1 MRIGELSRRSGFAID
16 TIRYYDRIGLVR
28 PARRD
33 PVSRFREYE
42 GDALDVLSLV
52 KLAKVAGLSLPQI
65 RKIIGAARRGSA
77 CGTVV
82 PLLDAK
88 IAEIDGAIRALQE
101 LRDRLA
107 RALKGGASKKDG
119 QECSCPILEKLSQP
133 AKKKI

>member
-1 MRIGELSRRSGFAID
+1 MRIGELSRRSGLSHD

-28 PARRD
+28 PARRN

-52 KLAKVAGLSLPQI
+52 KLAKIAGLNLSQI
-65 RKIIGAARRGSA
+65 RKILGAARRGSA

-88 IAEIDGAIRALQE
+88 ISEIDGAIRALQE

-107 RALKGGASKKDG
+107 RALKVGSSKKTG
-119 QECSCPILEKLSQP
+119 EECSCPILQKLSDP
-133 AKKKI
+133 AKKQ

>member
-28 PARRD
+28 PARRN

-42 GDALDVLSLV
+42 SDALDVLSLV

-88 IAEIDGAIRALQE
+88 ITEIDGAIRALQK
-101 LRDRLA
+101 LRNRLA
-107 RALKGGASKKDG
+107 RALKGGPLKKEG
-119 QECSCPILEKLSQP
+119 PECCCPILEKLSDP
-133 AKKKI
+133 SKKN

>member
-1 MRIGELSRRSGFAID
+1 MRIGELARRSGFAID

-28 PARRD
+28 PERRN

-42 GDALDVLSLV
+42 DDALNVLSLV
-52 KLAKVAGLSLPQI
+52 KLAKVAGLSLTQI

-88 IAEIDGAIRALQE
+88 IVEIDGAIRALQE

-107 RALKGGASKKDG
+107 RALRGGPSKKNG
-119 QECSCPILEKLSQP
+119 QECSCPILEKLSDP
-133 AKKKI
+133 AEKKS

>member
-1 MRIGELSRRSGFAID
+1 MRIGELVRRSGLSHD

-28 PARRD
+28 PARRN

-52 KLAKVAGLSLPQI
+52 KLAKIAGLNLSQI

-88 IAEIDGAIRALQE
+88 IAEIDGAIRALEE
-101 LRDRLA
+101 LRNRLK
-107 RALKGGASKKDG
+107 RALKGGAAKRSG
-119 QECSCPILEKLSQP
+119 EECSCPILEKLSGP
-133 AKKKI
+133 SKKR

>member
-1 MRIGELSRRSGFAID
+1 MRIGELVRRSGLSHD

-28 PARRD
+28 PARRN

-52 KLAKVAGLSLPQI
+52 KLAKVAGLNLSQI

-77 CGTVV
+77 CSTVV

-88 IAEIDGAIRALQE
+88 IAEIDGAIRALEE
-101 LRDRLA
+101 LRNRLA
-107 RALKGGASKKDG
+107 RALKGGAAKRSG
-119 QECSCPILEKLSQP
+119 EECSCPILEKLPEPSQ
-133 AKKKI
+133 KR